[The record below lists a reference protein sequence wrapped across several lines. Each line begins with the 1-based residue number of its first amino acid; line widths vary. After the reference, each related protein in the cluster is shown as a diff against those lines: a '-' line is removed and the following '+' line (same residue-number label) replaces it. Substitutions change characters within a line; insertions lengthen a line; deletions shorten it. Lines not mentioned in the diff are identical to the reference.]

1 MGVELLDS
9 RFLDFLDPWGNRVEI
24 TTYTNIQFSKNA
36 GVLRG
41 MGLSHLHKTDEAL
54 GELRKKGW
62 RPTDF

>member
-9 RFLDFLDPWGNRVEI
+9 RFLDFIDPWGNRVDI

-41 MGLSHLHKTDEAL
+41 MRLSQLKRTDEAL
-54 GELRKKGW
+54 GELRK
-62 RPTDF
+62 